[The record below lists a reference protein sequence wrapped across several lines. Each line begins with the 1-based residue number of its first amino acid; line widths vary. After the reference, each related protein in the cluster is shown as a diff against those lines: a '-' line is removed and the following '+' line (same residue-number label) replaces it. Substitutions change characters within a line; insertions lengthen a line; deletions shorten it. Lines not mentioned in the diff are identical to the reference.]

1 LVLFGIFIT
10 TTLGDDTTE
19 SISLVKTILVYF
31 WLGGEVCFL
40 GVFLYALNQCGL
52 SLWGWSERAATNA
65 PVQDELIEAVLQ
77 MNKNPILLARTNYF
91 FSTFFLP

>member
-31 WLGGEVCFL
+31 WLGGGGLLFGGFFICTESVWFVSL
-40 GVFLYALNQCGL
+40 GL
-52 SLWGWSERAATNA
+52 E
-65 PVQDELIEAVLQ
+65 
-77 MNKNPILLARTNYF
+77 
-91 FSTFFLP
+91 